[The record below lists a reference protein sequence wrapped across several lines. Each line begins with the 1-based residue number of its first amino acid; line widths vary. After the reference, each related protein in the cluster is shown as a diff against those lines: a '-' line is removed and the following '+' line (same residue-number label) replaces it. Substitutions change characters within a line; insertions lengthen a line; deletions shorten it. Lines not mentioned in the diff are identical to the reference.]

1 MEKLSLSKI
10 ISGVVVVFGFLCL
23 VNSCEVI
30 SPGTTGVAFNR
41 WTGSM
46 RSISQG
52 MTFVTP
58 FVTSVRSYPTS
69 LRTYT
74 MVVKANEGSDN
85 KGDDSVDLPT
95 REGQHL
101 KQDLSVTYNTSEQKA
116 AVVFKSFRGADIED
130 IEATFI
136 RRTIITIA
144 QNKAGQMSLTE
155 LISSQRDNLQIAIA
169 KELSIEFE
177 KMGFILDKVNLG
189 ASHLPKAIEDQLS
202 AKMAAQQTAL
212 QADYELQKQQTL
224 AKAKVAEA
232 EGTAQALLVNSKAQ
246 AEANRML
253 NETLT
258 GLLIESKRIDKWNGS
273 LPMITGGAT
282 PFVNIP
288 SMSSSKEK

>member
-23 VNSCEVI
+23 FLSCQVI
-30 SPGTTGVAFNR
+30 PPGMTGVVFNQLSGGLH
-41 WTGSM
+41 TVG
-46 RSISQG
+46 QG
-52 MTFVTP
+52 ITLVTP
-58 FVTSVRSYPTS
+58 FVTTVRAYPTS

-74 MVVKANEGSDN
+74 MVKKADEGSSN
-85 KGDDSVDLPT
+85 VDDSVDLPS
-95 REGQHL
+95 REGSHIR
-101 KQDLSVTYNTSEQKA
+101 QDISVTYNTSEEKA
-116 AVVFKSFRGADIED
+116 AQVFKSFKGADVED
-130 IEATFI
+130 IENTFI

-155 LISSQRDNLQIAIA
+155 LISSHRDELQSAIT
-169 KELSIEFE
+169 KELAVELT
-177 KMGFILDKVNLG
+177 KMGFNLDKVNLG
-189 ASHLPKAIEDQLS
+189 ASHLPKSIEDQMQQ
-202 AKMAAQQTAL
+202 KMAAQQNAL

-288 SMSSSKEK
+288 SMSPSKEK